1 MRRSSG
7 LRQETNRST
16 FGQIIRDW
24 KVPFKNF
31 SFFKMYDE
39 FDIMSGPKLLQLFEH
54 VF

>member
-16 FGQIIRDW
+16 FGQIIRD
-24 KVPFKNF
+24 